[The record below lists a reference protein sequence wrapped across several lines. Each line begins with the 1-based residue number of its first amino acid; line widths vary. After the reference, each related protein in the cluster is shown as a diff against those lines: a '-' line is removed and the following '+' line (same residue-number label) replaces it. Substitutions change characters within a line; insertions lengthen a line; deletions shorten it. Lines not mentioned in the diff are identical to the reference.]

1 MYVQMAAG
9 EYGAVQ
15 LYGQLTSA
23 MALAGMPLDLVTA
36 SAAIVPDEA
45 RHADYAMQM
54 TRLLTGED
62 VPIPVDKD
70 ALEARWKRDV
80 ALEDI
85 DRVVLHVAALSETIA
100 CALVRACLEGA
111 SDATAAT
118 LLANLLSDE
127 IHHAR
132 FGWYY
137 LAWRAPQ
144 WSRAERQRLADCMAS
159 NVVTIERRLC
169 HGLDAPASAADAA
182 RSLGVLDSQELGR
195 TVRAVME
202 DEIVPAF
209 DALGLGGSHAWRL
222 RERGAPCCSE
232 AGELVA

>member
-1 MYVQMAAG
+1 MASG

-23 MALAGMPLDLVTA
+23 MALAGVPLDLVTA

-54 TRLLTGED
+54 TRLLAGED
-62 VPIPVDKD
+62 VPIPVDKE
-70 ALEARWKRDV
+70 ALDARWKKDV
-80 ALEDI
+80 ELEDI
-85 DRVVLHVAALSETIA
+85 DRAVLHVAAISETIA
-100 CALVRACLEGA
+100 CALVRACLECA
-111 SDATAAT
+111 SDATSAA
-118 LLANLLSDE
+118 LFANLLSDE
-127 IHHAR
+127 VHHAR

-159 NVVTIERRLC
+159 NVVTIESRIWQ
-169 HGLDAPASAADAA
+169 GPDAPASAAEAA
-182 RSLGVLDSQELGR
+182 RSLGVLESDGQRR

-202 DEIVPAF
+202 EEIVPAF

-222 RERGAPCCSE
+222 RERGAPGSSSE
-232 AGELVA
+232 AIRS